1 MAESEPGTV
10 AQPSPE
16 GDGREGGKTAA
27 GETTGTRGQLDSA
40 SGGYGTQSANASSGG
55 SGEGEPQPADDEGA
69 AGASAEGANATGAT
83 GETETDWLRSAKPD
97 A

>member
-27 GETTGTRGQLDSA
+27 GETTGTPAQLDSA
-40 SGGYGTQSANASSGG
+40 SGGYGTQSGRASSGG
-55 SGEGEPQPADDEGA
+55 SGEGEPQDGG
-69 AGASAEGANATGAT
+69 AGAEANGAT
-83 GETETDWLRSAKPD
+83 GEAPTDWLRGAPGGS
-97 A
+97 

>member
-1 MAESEPGTV
+1 MHPAVIAKELSDFLYRGAIAKDMFTV
-10 AQPSPE
+10 
-16 GDGREGGKTAA
+16 
-27 GETTGTRGQLDSA
+27 A